1 MGRPLNPPSRY
12 MWQLDTL
19 RAVAAGMVIFS
30 HWVPGT
36 DTFWFNGHVG
46 VQLFFVISGFL
57 ITGILLDARKNA
69 ERRDIRR
76 SVVIRRFYMR
86 RLLRIFPLYYGTL
99 ALTYLVGVPAVRT
112 SIQWHL
118 PYLSNV
124 FFAMQGEWYGEVA
137 HFWSLAV
144 EEQFYCFWPWLIM
157 FAPQRLLLP
166 LVMVGMLSA
175 PLFRWIAGQVVGID
189 EIGVMV
195 MPLASL
201 DTLGIGA
208 LFALLQRME
217 DRSRDPGA
225 LATRLAMWVGIGGV
239 TVFTSA
245 HLIARAF
252 GSQGLIRALGECMLA
267 PAALGLV
274 YMTARGIDGPIG
286 RLLQWGPLVH
296 LGKISYGLY
305 VLHFFV
311 PMITRRA
318 MAWGGV
324 SMTDSM
330 GPVASFVLNLLVL
343 VILSSLSWHFFEMKI
358 NDFKK
363 YFPYVP
369 PERPHGTYATAASGS
384 PSAHAAPGE
393 AALDRTAAR

>member
-1 MGRPLNPPSRY
+1 MGQPLNPSSGY

-19 RAVAAGMVIFS
+19 RAVAAGMVIVS

-69 ERRDIRR
+69 DRRGIRR
-76 SVVIRRFYMR
+76 GVVIRHFYVR

-99 ALTYLVGVPAVRT
+99 ALTYMVGVPAVRT

-124 FFAMQGEWYGEVA
+124 FFAMRGEWYGEVA

-144 EEQFYCFWPWLIM
+144 EEQFYCLWPWLIM

-166 LVMVGMLSA
+166 LVLAGMLSA
-175 PLFRWIAGQVVGID
+175 PLFRWIAGQVVGIN
-189 EIGVMV
+189 EIAVMV

-208 LFALLQRME
+208 LFALLQRRE
-217 DRSRDPGA
+217 DRSHNPGA
-225 LATRLAMWVGIGGV
+225 PATRLAWWVGIGGV
-239 TVFTSA
+239 TGFTTA
-245 HLIARAF
+245 HLIARAL
-252 GSQGLIRALGECMLA
+252 GSQGVIRALGDCMLA

-274 YMTARGIDGPIG
+274 YMTARGIDGPLG
-286 RLLQWGPLVH
+286 RLLRWGPLVY

-311 PMITRRA
+311 PMMTRRVL
-318 MAWGGV
+318 AWGGV
-324 SMTDSM
+324 SMIGTTW
-330 GPVASFVLNLLVL
+330 PIAFFVLNLFVL
-343 VILSSLSWHFFEMKI
+343 VILSSLSWHFFETKI
-358 NDFKK
+358 NDFKRC
-363 YFPYVP
+363 FPYMP
-369 PERPHGTYATAASGS
+369 PERPRGTFATPASGS
-384 PSAHAAPGE
+384 PDAQDTPRE
-393 AALDRTAAR
+393 ATWDRTTAR